1 MLKGNIFENFFHTML
16 LSKIQQENGK
26 DSIYNLFTDF
36 TEEMNGRA
44 NVSEKHQFYLLCL
57 CGWGGGASSLAK
69 HFLIRPAPNE
79 PLAFHRAIKSRNSFP
94 RFRLDLLKLLNQSK
108 NTKHI

>member
-16 LSKIQQENGK
+16 FSKIQHENGK

-36 TEEMNGRA
+36 NEEMNGRA

-57 CGWGGGASSLAK
+57 CVGGGGHL
-69 HFLIRPAPNE
+69 R
-79 PLAFHRAIKSRNSFP
+79 
-94 RFRLDLLKLLNQSK
+94 
-108 NTKHI
+108 